1 MGIFGTFLALGWIG
15 GNLIKESFDQK
26 RIDKAAND
34 SMHDDRIYM
43 KNGKWYDSV
52 TGKRVMDS
60 YIKDPVTG
68 GVSQVWVDVYG
79 KSNGDYVYNRGRT
92 KWEKENEEWKAI
104 IEKAQAE
111 RDPGYLKE
119 AEENGLRFAKCVL
132 PYRPGIR
139 LIQEGYIDRMEAV
152 KDSKEQTYYAK
163 ERYYNEVFVMRKMII
178 NHNNIWSP
186 DGYYICRSVCGKTF
200 AHFDDKYMTEEE
212 IYKEKCRLGIIK
224 EGEH

>member
-34 SMHDDRIYM
+34 NMHDDRIYM

-68 GVSQVWVDVYG
+68 GTSQVWVDVYG
-79 KSNGDYVYNRGRT
+79 KFDDGYVYNRTRT

-111 RDPGYLKE
+111 RDPVYLRE
-119 AEENGLRFAKCVL
+119 AEEKELRFAKCVL

-139 LIQEGYIDRMEAV
+139 VIQEGYFDRMENV
-152 KDSKEQTYYAK
+152 CEGKERIYYTPHFHSMKPMEFNHNHMWVGGYGLHPDGFVDSKYDYRLVLLQERINAK
-163 ERYYNEVFVMRKMII
+163 K
-178 NHNNIWSP
+178 
-186 DGYYICRSVCGKTF
+186 K
-200 AHFDDKYMTEEE
+200 
-212 IYKEKCRLGIIK
+212 
-224 EGEH
+224 